1 MFSAALGAALA
12 AFLAAPAAL
21 AHEEAPRRIEQRPL
35 AGPDAA
41 APVVEVPPAPEGVT
55 HIDFAEFFKK
65 PVGRRG
71 LEYSESLRALDGKRV
86 RVLGYMVGTDE
97 PAPGLLMLAPFPIH
111 LHESEYGMADDLPPS
126 ALHVIAPALVEHRVA
141 FAPGP
146 LLVTGKLELGFK
158 AMSDGRNS
166 PLRIVLDAADT
177 TFTAAPGTAERS
189 DDGHGHH
196 DHDHDDHHDH
206 HH

>member
-1 MFSAALGAALA
+1 M
-12 AFLAAPAAL
+12 
-21 AHEEAPRRIEQRPL
+21 PRRIEQRPL

-41 APVVEVPPAPEGVT
+41 AQGVEVPPAPEGVT
-55 HIDFAEFFKK
+55 HIEFAEFFKK

-71 LEYSESLRALDGKRV
+71 LEYSETLRAQDGKRV

-126 ALHVIAPALVEHRVA
+126 ALHVVAPALAGHRVA

-146 LLVTGKLELGFK
+146 VLVTGTLELGFK
-158 AMSDGRNS
+158 AMPDGRNS
-166 PLRIVLDAADT
+166 PLRIVLDADDT
-177 TFTAAPGTAERS
+177 TFTAAPGTGERS
-189 DDGHGHH
+189 DDGRGHH
-196 DHDHDDHHDH
+196 DHDHDQDDHQTTTTE
-206 HH
+206 